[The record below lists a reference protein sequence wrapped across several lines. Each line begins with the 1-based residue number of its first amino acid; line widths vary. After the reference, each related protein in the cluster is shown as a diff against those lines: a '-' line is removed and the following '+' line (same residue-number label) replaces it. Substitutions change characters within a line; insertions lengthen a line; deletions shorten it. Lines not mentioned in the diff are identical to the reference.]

1 LALNNNFQGVGAL
14 YIIKNI
20 LDFSL
25 FLFKIISTIINMV
38 VHFLSQGQ
46 EIQKDNSDKNITFFN
61 KNELSSILS
70 FYGKKVSQGLLK
82 DYAIDHLKT
91 HAIFSFYRNT
101 FESAYLQIYK
111 NKKNTKARS
120 KYSLINSAGVLLKHN
135 ENLESLLTYID
146 KSGLS
151 IVK

>member
-1 LALNNNFQGVGAL
+1 
-14 YIIKNI
+14 
-20 LDFSL
+20 
-25 FLFKIISTIINMV
+25 MV
-38 VHFLSQGQ
+38 VHFLSQRQ

-101 FESAYLQIYK
+101 FE
-111 NKKNTKARS
+111 
-120 KYSLINSAGVLLKHN
+120 V
-135 ENLESLLTYID
+135 LTYKFTKIKKLQKHD
-146 KSGLS
+146 LS
-151 IVK
+151 IV

>member
-1 LALNNNFQGVGAL
+1 
-14 YIIKNI
+14 
-20 LDFSL
+20 
-25 FLFKIISTIINMV
+25 MV

-111 NKKNTKARS
+111 NKKITKSRS
-120 KYSLINSAGVLLKHN
+120 KYILINSAGFSQ
-135 ENLESLLTYID
+135 EELEKKYWRDHYQINKIKKTY
-146 KSGLS
+146 
-151 IVK
+151 

>member
-1 LALNNNFQGVGAL
+1 
-14 YIIKNI
+14 
-20 LDFSL
+20 
-25 FLFKIISTIINMV
+25 MV
-38 VHFLSQGQ
+38 VHFLSQRQ

-91 HAIFSFYRNT
+91 CAIFSLYRNT
-101 FESAYLQIYK
+101 FESAYLQIHK
-111 NKKNTKARS
+111 NKKTSKSRS
-120 KYSLINSAGVLLKHN
+120 KYSLINAAGVALKHN

-146 KSGLS
+146 KSGLTV
-151 IVK
+151 VK